1 MVRSVYVGNLQIVQV
16 EYIVCMYVCM
26 YVSIQLYVCVCSI
39 VTEEELKK
47 ELRWVL
53 KKRIVTTRE
62 ERVRLTE
69 VRGVHTV

>member
-1 MVRSVYVGNLQIVQV
+1 
-16 EYIVCMYVCM
+16 MYVCM